1 MLVMGVVQ
9 VMLSFYGLVE
19 VPDEVDEDGQVIGL
33 IVTLASDFDD
43 KKDNWL
49 NRFNHNHLRLTR
61 IMKSLTILGLSK
73 RARALHAVLM
83 WLNKQY
89 PKAFHSVTIDFW
101 NEAIKE
107 QRLPVIR
114 RVILSS
120 DTIFSYN

>member
-1 MLVMGVVQ
+1 
-9 VMLSFYGLVE
+9 
-19 VPDEVDEDGQVIGL
+19 
-33 IVTLASDFDD
+33 
-43 KKDNWL
+43 
-49 NRFNHNHLRLTR
+49 
-61 IMKSLTILGLSK
+61 
-73 RARALHAVLM
+73 
-83 WLNKQY
+83 LNKQY